1 MSIPAVLCNIVG
13 FNSQKKLSINVPLR
27 TENLVGKV
35 I

>member
-13 FNSQKKLSINVPLR
+13 FNSRNKLSINVPLR